1 MTLAEASVRT
11 MTVGGV
17 EIEVDIRGSGAPL
30 LLLASEEQ
38 LEFGLPLVDELA
50 KSHQVIIPSAPG
62 FGHSPRPVW
71 MTNPD
76 DISYVFLDLLAAL
89 DVKGVTVLGFSL
101 GGWIA
106 AEMATKDTRRIGRL
120 VMVDPYGVKIGG
132 PYDVDIEDMWILH
145 PQKVAALK
153 WHDVEKGKRDFA
165 SMSDDQLTIVAQNT
179 ETFARFC
186 WEPYMHNPKLKHRLH
201 RIDVPTLVIWGE
213 RDRALRPVLLEGL
226 DRVVPDLRIE
236 RIPDATHWLVHE
248 QPERIERAIRGFVT
262 GG

>member
-1 MTLAEASVRT
+1 MALAEASVRT

-38 LEFGLPLVDELA
+38 LEVGLPLVDELA

-165 SMSDDQLTIVAQNT
+165 AMSDDQLTVVAQNV

-201 RIDVPTLVIWGE
+201 RIDVPTLVLWGE
-213 RDRALRPVLLEGL
+213 NDGL
-226 DRVVPDLRIE
+226 TKAAYGKAYADL
-236 RIPDATHWLVHE
+236 IPGAKFATIPAAGHFPHIE
-248 QPERIERAIRGFVT
+248 QPEAFGKALKAFIG
-262 GG
+262 